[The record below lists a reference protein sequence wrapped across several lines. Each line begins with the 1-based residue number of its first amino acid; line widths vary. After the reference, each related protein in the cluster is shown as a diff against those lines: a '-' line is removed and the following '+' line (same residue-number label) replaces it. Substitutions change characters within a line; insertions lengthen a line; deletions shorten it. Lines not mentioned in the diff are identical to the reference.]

1 VLSFDAVPVSCC
13 AYATQTTW
21 LVYVDRAQTLQ
32 VMSRPTTTH
41 TSPFLEPALACSHVS
56 PLYTLI
62 PRPSPTYCLHIRAYR
77 LRGGSTT
84 ISRRITSFSTGAN
97 SAAREQARKEC
108 RVSQRITSVLPRIPA
123 YSMRIRAYQCVS
135 SVYPSVFLAYP
146 CTSPLCEDT
155 ITNRLQYN

>member
-97 SAAREQARKEC
+97 SAAVWVTCARA
-108 RVSQRITSVLPRIPA
+108 SQKGVPRIPA
-123 YSMRIRAYQCVS
+123 YHQRIAAYSSVFHAHSCVSMRIERI
-135 SVYPSVFLAYP
+135 P
-146 CTSPLCEDT
+146 
-155 ITNRLQYN
+155 